1 MRSNFRDRPGRS
13 GTHTFLSQSQ
23 IPQLERGKLPR
34 RDLVELK
41 VHLKALGIGL
51 KTHPPE
57 RRLLGAYEVR
67 GNMMK
72 QQSILYCY
80 LILQRRYR
88 LTMFQAIRN
97 SMWLAR

>member
-1 MRSNFRDRPGRS
+1 
-13 GTHTFLSQSQ
+13 
-23 IPQLERGKLPR
+23 
-34 RDLVELK
+34 
-41 VHLKALGIGL
+41 LGG
-51 KTHPPE
+51 
-57 RRLLGAYEVR
+57 YEVR

-72 QQSILYCY
+72 QQSILYGY